1 MLKLRTVGLMLGVW
15 LAASAVS
22 AQEWQGDGRL
32 TGRVVD
38 EQKQALEGVRV
49 VASFSTTV
57 GVLETETDRRGDWSI
72 ENVADGTWVLGFEKD
87 GYVTAEAHSEV
98 DEGRA
103 PSVRITLK
111 KAFDPNAFIQAEIKK
126 ADALLAQK
134 KYTEARAIF
143 EAIIAKVPEVSG
155 AMQANLSRTY
165 YYEGKLDKAIE
176 HLRAGVAADPNNVPT
191 KMLFVSVLAEAGKLD
206 EAVQTLG
213 TINEAAITDPQV
225 YLSLGLSLINRQRP
239 ADALPHL
246 EKAVTRFPR
255 VPQPYYY
262 RAHANIALFNAEKD
276 PKSPARAELLA
287 KIKADLNKFLELAPN
302 TPEAAQVKQ
311 LLEQISK

>member
-1 MLKLRTVGLMLGVW
+1 M
-15 LAASAVS
+15 
-22 AQEWQGDGRL
+22 Q
-32 TGRVVD
+32 
-38 EQKQALEGVRV
+38 
-49 VASFSTTV
+49 
-57 GVLETETDRRGDWSI
+57 
-72 ENVADGTWVLGFEKD
+72 
-87 GYVTAEAHSEV
+87 
-98 DEGRA
+98 
-103 PSVRITLK
+103 ITLK

-126 ADALLAQK
+126 ADVLLAQK
-134 KYTEARAIF
+134 KYAEARAVF

-176 HLRAGVAADPNNVPT
+176 HLKAGVTADPGNLPT
-191 KMLFVSVLAEAGKLD
+191 KMLLISVLAESGNVD
-206 EAVQTLG
+206 EAVKTLG
-213 TINEAAITDPQV
+213 TVSEAAITDPQV

-239 ADALPHL
+239 ADALPHF
-246 EKAVTRFPR
+246 EKAVARFPQA
-255 VPQPYYY
+255 PQAYYY

-276 PKSPARAELLA
+276 PKSPARIELLG